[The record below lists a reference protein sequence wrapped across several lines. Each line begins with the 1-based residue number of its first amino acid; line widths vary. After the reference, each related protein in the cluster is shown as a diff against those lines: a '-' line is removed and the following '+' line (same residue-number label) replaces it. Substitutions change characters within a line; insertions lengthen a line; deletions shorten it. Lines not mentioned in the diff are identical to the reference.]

1 MAHEYNALRNCLGC
15 SLESTYVVIEVLN
28 EISFKIDVNNI
39 QLFVQNGSQ
48 ILHNFLFVPKMGLYK
63 LYLEK
68 TSIDAYRVQCIF
80 FILKFYSYLTNYLF
94 QVSLSLYVGVA
105 ELKVFNNCLILL
117 DF

>member
-48 ILHNFLFVPKMGLYK
+48 ILHNFLFVPKWAC
-63 LYLEK
+63 
-68 TSIDAYRVQCIF
+68 TSY
-80 FILKFYSYLTNYLF
+80 ILKKPVLMHTEFNVFFLF
-94 QVSLSLYVGVA
+94 
-105 ELKVFNNCLILL
+105 
-117 DF
+117 